1 MCQAGGVRAG
11 RLRGLSGASGP
22 DESRDAEEDATAVA
36 EAPKRRSAGGRENSP
51 RKSLIRGPCPP
62 GGRAAGQTGSKKNSQ
77 TCIPETVSRS
87 GCRGT
92 MPLVGALRRDGEDAV
107 IRGGG
112 FGPPSTV
119 RWRMGDDDVVIGIAA
134 VVREAL
140 ADPDVRVQIAELLTG
155 TTDARRRRLETLAQ
169 ELADYEV
176 SWQRREES

>member
-1 MCQAGGVRAG
+1 MCQAGGVRPG

-22 DESRDAEEDATAVA
+22 DESGDAEEDATAVA
-36 EAPKRRSAGGRENSP
+36 EAPKRRSAGGERTLLGSRGSAARREEERP
-51 RKSLIRGPCPP
+51 DK
-62 GGRAAGQTGSKKNSQ
+62 TGSKKNSQ